1 MKPSGWIWIK
11 CRDAHE
17 SLSAR
22 MDKAPM
28 GLMDRFKLWL
38 HLRFCDFCS
47 RVDKQMR
54 FMRDAMRRIDQ

>member
-1 MKPSGWIWIK
+1 
-11 CRDAHE
+11 
-17 SLSAR
+17 